1 MNRLV
6 IGVVAALLAIGT
18 IGYQGM
24 MIKALNAEVALAN
37 DKTEQANKNRDE
49 VAASLRD
56 SEASKQA
63 LIADLKHRDA
73 VLAKRDAALQKSK
86 QELAELS
93 NTLRGLRKNDDEY
106 KTWSQARVPDA
117 VIRLLRHTRTGES
130 DREDGD

>member
-117 VIRLLRHTRTGES
+117 AIRLLRHTRTGES

>member
-1 MNRLV
+1 M
-6 IGVVAALLAIGT
+6 AIGT

-130 DREDGD
+130 DSEDGD

>member
-56 SEASKQA
+56 SETSKQA

-130 DREDGD
+130 DSEDGD

>member
-130 DREDGD
+130 DSEDGD

>member
-106 KTWSQARVPDA
+106 KTWSQARVP
-117 VIRLLRHTRTGES
+117 
-130 DREDGD
+130 

>member
-24 MIKALNAEVALAN
+24 MIKALNAEVSLAN

-106 KTWSQARVPDA
+106 KTWSQDRVPDA

>member
-6 IGVVAALLAIGT
+6 IAALVGLLTFGV

-24 MIKALNAEVALAN
+24 MIKALKSEAALQK
-37 DKTEQANKNRDE
+37 DKADQAIQNRDE
-49 VAASLRD
+49 VAAELQY

-73 VLAKRDAALQKSK
+73 VLADRDAALQKSQ

-93 NTLRGLRKNDDEY
+93 ETLRGLRKNDDEY
-106 KTWSQARVPDA
+106 KTWSQARVPDS
-117 VIRLLRHTRTGES
+117 VIRLLRHTRTTES

>member
-93 NTLRGLRKNDDEY
+93 NTLRGLRRNDDEY

-130 DREDGD
+130 DSEDGD

>member
-6 IGVVAALLAIGT
+6 IAALVGLLTLGV

-24 MIKALNAEVALAN
+24 MIKALKAEAALQK
-37 DKTEQANKNRDE
+37 DKADQAIQNRDE
-49 VAASLRD
+49 VAAELQY

-73 VLAKRDAALQKSK
+73 VLADRDAALQKSQ

-93 NTLRGLRKNDDEY
+93 ETLRGLRKNDDEY
-106 KTWSQARVPDA
+106 KTWSQARVPDS
-117 VIRLLRHTRTGES
+117 VIRLLRHTRTTES